1 MPKIHFT
8 YTSTS
13 CNRANFHKHS
23 SMLKTEVLTY
33 RLFSTNPKIGGTK
46 TIGKHNRLTRIHST
60 RQVLVST
67 GSVAQVT
74 IRTSIFTQRS
84 QSVMLPQ
91 YGLVQEI
98 GSLPLCHT
106 MVIVATE
113 IGESS
118 STASNLQPTFEQT
131 WRLMKV
137 RCSSNP
143 CLQHRQQ
150 IPLSFQKLRKLIK
163 TLLRR

>member
-13 CNRANFHKHS
+13 SNRANFHKHL
-23 SMLKTEVLTY
+23 SMLKTGVLTL
-33 RLFSTNPKIGGTK
+33 RLFSTNLKIGGTK
-46 TIGKHNRLTRIHST
+46 MIGKHNRLTHIPSI
-60 RQVLVST
+60 RQVSAST
-67 GSVAQVT
+67 GSVALVT

-84 QSVMLPQ
+84 QSVTLPQ

-98 GSLPLCHT
+98 GNPRLCHT
-106 MVIVATE
+106 MVIVATGT
-113 IGESS
+113 GESS

-137 RCSSNP
+137 RCSSSP
-143 CLQHRQQ
+143 CPQHLQQ
-150 IPLSFQKLRKLIK
+150 IPMSFQKLQRLIK
-163 TLLRR
+163 TLLNH